1 MGRSARGLPSPL
13 SARRYGAAYGGLCDR
28 YAVRE
33 PQISARRGDPFRYR
47 SAYHGDPNDRSRIAE
62 RIVVGIHEKGAVVFT
77 GIIQAVGRIAAIESG
92 EQDIRLCIE
101 SGKLPLEG
109 VSLGDSIATSGV
121 CLTVTEL
128 TGEGYWADVSPE
140 SLSLTTLGTKG
151 VGDSVNLETSLTL
164 STPLGGHLVSGHVD
178 GVGHVDNIIEDARF
192 WRVRIAAPET
202 LARYVAMKG
211 SICVD
216 GTSLTVNQVEGCH
229 FELTII
235 PQTWEETV
243 FSEYRV
249 GSPVNLEVDV
259 IARYLERLMQFEASA
274 EAT

>member
-1 MGRSARGLPSPL
+1 LGYTKKES
-13 SARRYGAAYGGLCDR
+13 
-28 YAVRE
+28 
-33 PQISARRGDPFRYR
+33 
-47 SAYHGDPNDRSRIAE
+47 
-62 RIVVGIHEKGAVVFT
+62 VVFT

>member
-1 MGRSARGLPSPL
+1 M
-13 SARRYGAAYGGLCDR
+13 
-28 YAVRE
+28 
-33 PQISARRGDPFRYR
+33 
-47 SAYHGDPNDRSRIAE
+47 
-62 RIVVGIHEKGAVVFT
+62 FT

-101 SGKLPLEG
+101 NGKLPLEG
-109 VSLGDSIATSGV
+109 VSLGDSIDTSGV

-192 WRVRIAAPET
+192 WRVRIAAPEI

>member
-1 MGRSARGLPSPL
+1 M
-13 SARRYGAAYGGLCDR
+13 
-28 YAVRE
+28 
-33 PQISARRGDPFRYR
+33 
-47 SAYHGDPNDRSRIAE
+47 
-62 RIVVGIHEKGAVVFT
+62 FT

-259 IARYLERLMQFEASA
+259 IARYLERLMQFDASA
-274 EAT
+274 EAS

>member
-1 MGRSARGLPSPL
+1 M
-13 SARRYGAAYGGLCDR
+13 
-28 YAVRE
+28 
-33 PQISARRGDPFRYR
+33 
-47 SAYHGDPNDRSRIAE
+47 
-62 RIVVGIHEKGAVVFT
+62 FT
-77 GIIQAVGRIAAIESG
+77 GIIQAVGHIAAIESG
-92 EQDIRLCIE
+92 EQDIRLCVE

-128 TGEGYWADVSPE
+128 TGGGYWADVSPE

-151 VGDSVNLETSLTL
+151 IGDPVNLETSLTL

-178 GVGHVDNIIEDARF
+178 GVGHVDDIIEDARF

-259 IARYLERLMQFEASA
+259 IARYLERLMQFEAST

>member
-1 MGRSARGLPSPL
+1 MKDNGFGKEVNPEEEDELIKAMHKRKTTL
-13 SARRYGAAYGGLCDR
+13 
-28 YAVRE
+28 
-33 PQISARRGDPFRYR
+33 F
-47 SAYHGDPNDRSRIAE
+47 
-62 RIVVGIHEKGAVVFT
+62 
-77 GIIQAVGRIAAIESG
+77 IE
-92 EQDIRLCIE
+92 LIE

-140 SLSLTTLGTKG
+140 SLSLTTLGTKAI
-151 VGDSVNLETSLTL
+151 GDSVNLETSLTL

-178 GVGHVDNIIEDARF
+178 GVGHVDDIIEDARF

-259 IARYLERLMQFEASA
+259 IARYLERLMQFEAST
-274 EAT
+274 EGT

>member
-1 MGRSARGLPSPL
+1 
-13 SARRYGAAYGGLCDR
+13 
-28 YAVRE
+28 
-33 PQISARRGDPFRYR
+33 
-47 SAYHGDPNDRSRIAE
+47 
-62 RIVVGIHEKGAVVFT
+62 VFT
-77 GIIQAVGRIAAIESG
+77 GIIQAVGHIAAIESG

-140 SLSLTTLGTKG
+140 SLSLTTLGTKAI
-151 VGDSVNLETSLTL
+151 GDSVNLETSLTL

-178 GVGHVDNIIEDARF
+178 GVGHVDDIIEDARF
-192 WRVRIAAPET
+192 WRVRITAPET

>member
-1 MGRSARGLPSPL
+1 M
-13 SARRYGAAYGGLCDR
+13 
-28 YAVRE
+28 
-33 PQISARRGDPFRYR
+33 
-47 SAYHGDPNDRSRIAE
+47 
-62 RIVVGIHEKGAVVFT
+62 FT

-101 SGKLPLEG
+101 SGKLPLDG

>member
-1 MGRSARGLPSPL
+1 M
-13 SARRYGAAYGGLCDR
+13 
-28 YAVRE
+28 
-33 PQISARRGDPFRYR
+33 
-47 SAYHGDPNDRSRIAE
+47 
-62 RIVVGIHEKGAVVFT
+62 FT

-101 SGKLPLEG
+101 SGKLPLDG

-274 EAT
+274 EAS